1 MGLFDNIIGT
11 ATEWVEPLGMDTIVD
26 DSIPPAIW
34 WNLEQEKEEENPNIV
49 EWDDAS
55 SIIVNENSQPTP
67 SSTPDTPPT
76 IPDIDIGGSD
86 MFNFSYVDPNIPDA
100 APVAPAE
107 EAIPDSNVTLNAEPI
122 VPITEGVT
130 PPPEAVVEVVPE
142 VVPETPEGTSS
153 LIDLT
158 EVTPEAA
165 PVIPEEVE
173 VVTETPEE
181 TSSLIDLTEVPP
193 EDIPTIPEEAEVTTT
208 IDTNTPTPDNP
219 KESDDDVSPETL
231 EQKLNNRIST
241 FVADLENIKAAE
253 KILISEKR
261 NTLAQLTAEQ
271 QIVTA
276 NFWTERQE
284 IEEDVKK
291 LEEHQVQIDQTI
303 ALVKNTKI
311 V

>member
-49 EWDDAS
+49 EWDEAS

-67 SSTPDTPPT
+67 LPTPVTPPT

-86 MFNFSYVDPNIPDA
+86 MFNFSYVEPNTPDA
-100 APVAPAE
+100 APVAPPVE
-107 EAIPDSNVTLNAEPI
+107 EVIPDSSVTLNAEPI
-122 VPITEGVT
+122 VPITEGIT
-130 PPPEAVVEVVPE
+130 PPGEVAEVVPE

-158 EVTPEAA
+158 EVTPDAA
-165 PVIPEEVE
+165 PIIPEEVE
-173 VVTETPEE
+173 VVTETPGNAP
-181 TSSLIDLTEVPP
+181 LIDLTEVPP
-193 EDIPTIPEEAEVTTT
+193 ADIPAIPEEAEVTTS
-208 IDTNTPTPDNP
+208 IDTNAPVPDNA
-219 KESDDDVSPETL
+219 KETEDDVSPETL
-231 EQKLNNRIST
+231 EQQLNNRITT
-241 FVADLENIKAAE
+241 FVADLENIKATE
-253 KILISEKR
+253 KLLISEKR
-261 NTLAQLTAEQ
+261 NTLAQLKAEE

-284 IEEDVKK
+284 IEEAVKK

>member
-55 SIIVNENSQPTP
+55 SIIFFLMIRRPP
-67 SSTPDTPPT
+67 RSTPDTPPT
-76 IPDIDIGGSD
+76 IPDFDIGGSD

-158 EVTPEAA
+158 EV
-165 PVIPEEVE
+165 
-173 VVTETPEE
+173 
-181 TSSLIDLTEVPP
+181 PP

-241 FVADLENIKAAE
+241 FVADLENIKATE
-253 KILISEKR
+253 KLLISEKR

-284 IEEDVKK
+284 IEEAVKK

>member
-67 SSTPDTPPT
+67 SSIPDTPPT

-158 EVTPEAA
+158 EV
-165 PVIPEEVE
+165 
-173 VVTETPEE
+173 
-181 TSSLIDLTEVPP
+181 PP
-193 EDIPTIPEEAEVTTT
+193 EDIPAIPEEAEVTETT
-208 IDTNTPTPDNP
+208 VIDTNTPTPDNP

-231 EQKLNNRIST
+231 EQQLNNRIST
-241 FVADLENIKAAE
+241 FVADLENIKATE
-253 KILISEKR
+253 KLLISEKR
-261 NTLAQLTAEQ
+261 NTLAQLTAEE

-284 IEEDVKK
+284 IEEAVKK

>member
-130 PPPEAVVEVVPE
+130 PPPEAVVEVAPE
-142 VVPETPEGTSS
+142 VAPETPEG
-153 LIDLT
+153 
-158 EVTPEAA
+158 
-165 PVIPEEVE
+165 
-173 VVTETPEE
+173 

-193 EDIPTIPEEAEVTTT
+193 EDIPTIPEEAEVTETT
-208 IDTNTPTPDNP
+208 VIDTNTPTPDNP

-231 EQKLNNRIST
+231 EQQLNNRIST
-241 FVADLENIKAAE
+241 FVADLENIKATE
-253 KILISEKR
+253 KLLISEKR
-261 NTLAQLTAEQ
+261 NTLAQLTAEE

-284 IEEDVKK
+284 IEEAVKK